1 MIQYSSADTP
11 VGLIYLAQYENE
23 LCSLA
28 LGEEAELKLL
38 SYLEDRF
45 PGIQVNESETGL
57 KSAKDQLNEYFAG
70 KRSSFELPLKLE
82 GTEFQRKV
90 WGELLQI
97 PYGVTISYGDLARKL
112 GKPGGMRAVGAA
124 NGQNPIPIIVP
135 CHRVIAA
142 DGSLG
147 GYTGGLDIKY
157 KLLELERQKFTP
169 TLF

>member
-38 SYLEDRF
+38 NYLEDRF
-45 PGIQVNESETGL
+45 PGIQVNESGSDL
-57 KSAKDQLNEYFAG
+57 KLAKDQLNEYFAG

-97 PYGVTISYGDLARKL
+97 PYGFTLSYGDLAKKL

-147 GYTGGLDIKY
+147 GYTGGLDIKHI
-157 KLLELERQKFTP
+157 LLELERQKFSP